1 MIEFIFVSLKV
12 LGSIAVFQALLIAF
26 FLLIQKK
33 GNKINR
39 IILAILLINFILF
52 LGGSYL
58 LLFKNRWNHIYYA
71 HLANLTVFLAPPLL
85 YLYYRSLLDN
95 AFKFTVSDFFHCVP
109 FIAIFSFMFYTIV
122 FKYNHGFV
130 FTPYGVAI
138 LFLLFTQSLVYLM
151 LILKQRRSYTPMN
164 RKNDKA
170 KWFGYIFMS
179 ILAIFSLKLIIFIL
193 WNVFGL
199 VDICIFFTGVFLILS
214 FVIINM
220 MILFGLSNPDLLIQ
234 YFKYQHSTID
244 ESYKSRCYT
253 EIQSLLIHK
262 KIYLDSLLNLKRM
275 ARKLTISEKQLSQII
290 NECAGQN
297 FNDYINQY
305 RIAEARELL
314 RSDDYKNVLSVAYEV
329 GFNSKSTFN
338 TAFKKFTNM
347 TPTQYKQVVI

>member
-1 MIEFIFVSLKV
+1 MMEFIFVSLKV
-12 LGSIAVFQALLIAF
+12 LGSIAVFQALLITF
-26 FLLIQKK
+26 FLLVQKK

-39 IILAILLINFILF
+39 VILAILLFNFILF

-58 LLFKNRWNHIYYA
+58 LLFEKKWDHIYYA

-95 AFKFTVSDFFHCVP
+95 AFKLAVSDFFHCVP
-109 FIAIFSFMFYTIV
+109 FITIFSFMFYTIV
-122 FKYNHGFV
+122 IKYNHGFV
-130 FTPYGVAI
+130 FTPYGVVI
-138 LFLLFTQSLVYLM
+138 IFLLFAQSLFYLI
-151 LILKQRRSYTPMN
+151 LILKQKESYTPGN

-170 KWFGYIFMS
+170 RWFGYIFMS
-179 ILAIFSLKLIIFIL
+179 ILAIFSLKLAIFIL

-199 VDICIFFTGVFLILS
+199 VAICIFLTGVFFILS
-214 FVIINM
+214 FIIINM
-220 MILFGLSNPDLLIQ
+220 MVLFGLSNPDMLIQ
-234 YFKYQHSTID
+234 YFKYQRSAID

-253 EIQSLLIHK
+253 EIQSLLIHN
-262 KIYLDSLLNLKRM
+262 KIYLDPLLNLERM
-275 ARKLTISEKQLSQII
+275 ARKLVIPEKQLSQII

-314 RSDDYKNVLSVAYEV
+314 RSDDNKNVLSVAYEV

-347 TPTQYKQVVI
+347 TPTQYKQVMI